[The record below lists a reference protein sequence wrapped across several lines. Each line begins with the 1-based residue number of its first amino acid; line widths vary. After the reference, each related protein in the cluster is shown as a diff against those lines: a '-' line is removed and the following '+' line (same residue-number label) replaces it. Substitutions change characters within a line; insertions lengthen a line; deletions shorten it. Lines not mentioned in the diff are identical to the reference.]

1 MSTQQWVVDLIEEGT
16 ASIELPDGKT
26 ISLPAALLP
35 KGAHGGQILR
45 VTIELDPEATKHAL
59 EASRAQVEKGS
70 RASRKRD
77 PGGDIVL

>member
-1 MSTQQWVVDLIEEGT
+1 MSAQQWVIDLIEEGT
-16 ASIELPDGKT
+16 ASIELPDGKM

-35 KGAHGGQILR
+35 KGARGGQILR
-45 VTIELDPEATKHAL
+45 VTIELDPQATQQAL
-59 EASRAQVEKGS
+59 DASKAQVEKGS

>member
-16 ASIELPDGKT
+16 ASIELPDGT
-26 ISLPAALLP
+26 VASLPASVLP
-35 KGAHGGQILR
+35 KGARGGQVLR
-45 VTIELDPEATKHAL
+45 VTIEIDPDATARALD
-59 EASRAQVEKGS
+59 ASKAQVERGS